1 MSSDELVVA
10 PQLEPPRQTFIER
23 HGISPVLFVGIT
35 LVFLFFLYQ
44 GIPTVVTLIVY
55 GINIG
60 PDTKIV
66 TPDNVEMWR
75 AMTGLSQILLLLLPT
90 LWLARLVTFT
100 TPSFLRLRVPRLR
113 LFLLPFIGILSLQQM
128 LQIYLIVQEKI
139 PLPEALEQF
148 NNQLKAAY
156 EELARLLISSGSVP
170 ELLWVILVIALI
182 PAFAEEF
189 LFRGLVQRSL
199 EKGSTPWRAVIA
211 TGIIFG
217 AYHVNP
223 TSFVPLAALG
233 IYLGFLAM
241 RADSLWVSV
250 AAHFYNNA
258 VACVA
263 VFLHQDEDA
272 ILTGVPEQMGT
283 TELLLSFWLFG
294 VIFLL
299 ATYYFIHATKEPDPA

>member
-1 MSSDELVVA
+1 VSSDELLA
-10 PQLEPPRQTFIER
+10 GPPPEPPRLTFVER

-44 GIPTVVTLIVY
+44 GIPTVVALIVY
-55 GINIG
+55 GFNIG
-60 PDTKIV
+60 PETKLV
-66 TPDNVEMWR
+66 TAENVDAWR

-90 LWLARLVTFT
+90 LALARLVTFSR
-100 TPSFLRLRVPRLR
+100 PSFFRLRLPRLR
-113 LFLLPFIGILSLQQM
+113 LFILPFIGILSLQQM
-128 LQIYLIVQEKI
+128 LQIYLIVQDKI
-139 PLPEALEQF
+139 PLPDALERF
-148 NNQLKAAY
+148 NDQLKAAY
-156 EELARLLISSGSVP
+156 EEVARLLTSSGSVP

-223 TSFVPLAALG
+223 TSFVPLAVLG

-258 VACVA
+258 VACFA

-272 ILTGVPEQMGT
+272 ILTGVPQKMDT

-294 VIFLL
+294 VVFLI
-299 ATYYFIHATKEPDPA
+299 ATYFFIHATKSPDPT